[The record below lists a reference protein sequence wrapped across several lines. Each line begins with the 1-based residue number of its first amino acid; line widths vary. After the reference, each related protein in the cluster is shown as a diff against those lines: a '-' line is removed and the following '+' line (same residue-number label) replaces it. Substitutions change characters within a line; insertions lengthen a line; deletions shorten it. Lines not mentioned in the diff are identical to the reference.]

1 MAGRKEIP
9 RELSIYINDRQ
20 VINSLGG
27 VTREIGKVNSEMR
40 NLNKNSATYDQDLK
54 RLQKD
59 LVELKN
65 RQSDFKDEI
74 QATGE
79 VSNEAAESFSK
90 LFLGLTSGNLS
101 MAKEGFEG
109 IRGSLNGLV
118 KSAMAFVA
126 TPIGAAIAVLS
137 GIAIAT
143 KAVFDFNIEAEKS
156 ARLIEDL
163 SGKTGQVVEDIRV
176 KINALTDTFG
186 VGFDTIAK
194 AVDNL
199 VDTGAVKDELEAL
212 ELIKNGLLTAP
223 DKNEFV
229 ASLESSSVAAKQI
242 GADLETVIA
251 LKQQIEETG
260 VDPEA
265 TFGALQKASLNLEKQ
280 TEKTRK
286 ALTDSFGAA
295 FTDEVLAKVKT
306 GEITTIQA
314 LDLIGKKSKEV
325 GLNQTQQAQL
335 TTELFGKAGLAA
347 GGFATITDTVTKAQ
361 ERQNKELNAN
371 QSSLKILADANERLG
386 KAQSELFRIEGFGS
400 MWDIIKAKSTD
411 ALSSILEWTTDLKA
425 DIQPLIDFVGV
436 LFVVA
441 WENLKATT
449 AAVFQFIGGL
459 FRAASNTIKT
469 FVDFFKN
476 IFKGDFNGALEA
488 IKNGFFN
495 LGAIVKNTFGGIYN
509 ALVGGLQGLV
519 KAISPVLEALGL
531 DVDKINKKL
540 ESFKSKEVKLK
551 TTTETSGDPVE
562 AEKKNTKATQEEL
575 EAQAKIR
582 EEARQK
588 EAAARAKAIEKE
600 KADREKAAKER
611 LDREVAL
618 ANALG
623 KLAKAELDYFILTNK
638 GKVDTSKEITDEI
651 LANEK
656 ARLERVTEAQVD
668 QLNKEREANIAKAQ
682 REAKSAEEFNA
693 LRQAYDLE
701 YDNKRLE
708 MEAATLEAIAL
719 LKTTKAEQEKQLKLD
734 QLAADNELALAE
746 ATTKEEEEAIKAQQQ
761 FDAEILRYKDML
773 SKKKITQ
780 DEYDRFEKEAKEK
793 KDALDRQREL
803 NQIAG
808 TLGSLSSLAGA
819 VGEMFGQSKE
829 LALASAAINGAQA
842 ITSILAQWPKF
853 DGGFSM
859 YAAIAA
865 AGITTIAQIKKIT
878 TTKSPKA
885 PKLPKA
891 PGFFFGGY
899 TGNNAA
905 LGNDAF
911 GKMTGVVHENEW
923 VAPQAMTQSPRYA
936 PILSYLESERQK
948 IYGNKF
954 ADGGATSP
962 GVIVPGASP
971 TNDPL
976 LSAINRLNANLE
988 SGIKAT
994 ALIGYQ
1000 DAEDIKTLTE
1010 ETSQSNQNGT
1020 LNE

>member
-79 VSNEAAESFSK
+79 VSNQAAESFSK

-118 KSAMAFVA
+118 KSALAFVA

-143 KAVFDFNIEAEKS
+143 KAVFDFNVEAEKS

-163 SGKTGQVVEDIRV
+163 SGKTGQVVEDIRL

-186 VGFDTIAK
+186 VGFDAIAK

-229 ASLESSSVAAKQI
+229 TSLESSSVAAKQI

-295 FTDEVLAKVKT
+295 FTDEVLAKIKT

-361 ERQNKELNAN
+361 ERQNKELNEN
-371 QSSLKILADANERLG
+371 QSSLKTLADANERLG
-386 KAQSELFRIEGFGS
+386 KAQSDLFRIEGFGS
-400 MWDIIKAKSTD
+400 MWDIIKAKSID
-411 ALSSILEWTTDLKA
+411 ALSSILEWVSDLKT

-449 AAVFQFIGGL
+449 SFVFSFIGGL
-459 FRAASNTIKT
+459 FRTASNTIKT
-469 FVDFFKN
+469 FVDFFKA

-488 IKNGFFN
+488 IKNGLFN
-495 LGAIVKNTFGGIYN
+495 FSAIVKNTFGGIYN

-551 TTTETSGDPVE
+551 TTTETSGDAVE

-575 EAQAKIR
+575 ESQAKIR
-582 EEARQK
+582 EEARKK
-588 EAAARAKAIEKE
+588 EADARAKAIEKE
-600 KADREKAAKER
+600 KQEREKAAKER

-618 ANALG
+618 ANALA
-623 KLAKAELDYFILTNK
+623 KLAKAELDYFIISNK
-638 GKVDTSKEITDEI
+638 GKVDTSKEITEEI
-651 LANEK
+651 FQNEK
-656 ARLERVTEAQVD
+656 ARLERVSEAQVD

-708 MEAATLEAIAL
+708 MEVATLDAIST
-719 LKTTKAEQEKQLKLD
+719 LKKTKEEQEKQLRLE
-734 QLAADNELALAE
+734 QLQYDNELALAE
-746 ATTKEEEEAIKAQQQ
+746 ATTKEEEAAIMRQQQ
-761 FDAEILRYKDML
+761 YNKESAEYFDAL
-773 SKKKITQ
+773 SKKKITYE
-780 DEYDRFEKEAKEK
+780 EYTRFIA
-793 KDALDRQREL
+793 ALDKQKEEQDRLAKIQSAENTLNEL
-803 NQIAG
+803 G
-808 TLGSLSSLAGA
+808 KLADA
-819 VGEMFGQSKE
+819 TVAIFGQNK
-829 LALASAAINGAQA
+829 ASASATALINGGLAVTEILKTPSVLPEPFA
-842 ITSILAQWPKF
+842 SISRGVQ
-853 DGGFSM
+853 
-859 YAAIAA
+859 IAA
-865 AGITTIAQIKKIT
+865 AAITTAKSISQINSAKP
-878 TTKSPKA
+878 PKRA
-885 PKLPKA
+885 K
-891 PGFFFGGY
+891 FFFGGP
-899 TGNNAA
+899 TGNTSAF
-905 LGNDAF
+905 GNDEF

-936 PILSYLESERQK
+936 PILSYLENERQK

-954 ADGGATSP
+954 ADGGETSP
-962 GVIVPGASP
+962 SVIVPGAVQN
-971 TNDPL
+971 NDPL
-976 LSAINRLNANLE
+976 LSAINRLNAHLD
-988 SGIKAT
+988 SGIVAKAF
-994 ALIGYQ
+994 IGYQ
-1000 DAEDIKTLTE
+1000 DAEDIQSLND
-1010 ETSQSNQNGT
+1010 ETNQSNQNGT
-1020 LNE
+1020 LNS